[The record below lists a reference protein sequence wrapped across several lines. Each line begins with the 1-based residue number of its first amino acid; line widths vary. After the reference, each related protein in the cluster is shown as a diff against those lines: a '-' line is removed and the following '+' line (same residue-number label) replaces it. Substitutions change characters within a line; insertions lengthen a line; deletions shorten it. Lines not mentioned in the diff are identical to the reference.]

1 MSMLSSELEGVAADT
16 DGTNA
21 NPPSARADINTPSK
35 ILIDLG
41 ATIIHQAL
49 KAHRQKRTNELR
61 PRPRTRVQKQKHT
74 LLTQMAQPN
83 H

>member
-16 DGTNA
+16 DGTIT
-21 NPPSARADINTPSK
+21 NPPSAKADINATSK
-35 ILIDLG
+35 ILIDLD

-49 KAHRQKRTNELR
+49 KVHRRKRTNELR
-61 PRPRTRVQKQKHT
+61 PRPRTRVRKQKHT